1 MKKPFCAV
9 LAALARQAV
18 GAGLTARGLPD
29 EVPPDAQE
37 KVRAALTR
45 ILNEGDGGMIC
56 ILL

>member
-1 MKKPFCAV
+1 MSLPPACAIPTSRIPSK
-9 LAALARQAV
+9 LQRM
-18 GAGLTARGLPD
+18 
-29 EVPPDAQE
+29 PPDAQE